1 MCMLNKKIAW
11 KCYKGGVP
19 KIVDPEERRRAVA
32 EAVFRV
38 VCRDGLEQAS
48 LRNVAAEAG
57 LAIGSVRHY
66 FDGHTEL
73 MVFAMREMS
82 ARVITRLTAHA
93 DRLLDTSAPLTP
105 AEQREIVVGML
116 AEVLPLD
123 DERRTEVIVWLSF
136 AAAARTRPELRPHAD
151 ELYDGLL
158 ALTTRTLEGAR
169 RAGRLRPQA
178 DVALEARRLC
188 ALLDG
193 LSLEA
198 AFHPGRLDADTMLA
212 VLRTHLTALTRA
224 AED

>member
-1 MCMLNKKIAW
+1 M
-11 KCYKGGVP
+11 
-19 KIVDPEERRRAVA
+19 DPEERRKAVA

-38 VCRDGLEQAS
+38 VCRDGLEQTS

-66 FDGHTEL
+66 FAGHTEL

-82 ARVITRLTAHA
+82 ARLIARLTAHA
-93 DRLLDTSAPLTP
+93 DRLLDPSAPLT
-105 AEQREIVVGML
+105 ADERGEIVVRML
-116 AEVLPLD
+116 AEMLPLD
-123 DERRTEVIVWLSF
+123 DERRTEAIVWLSF
-136 AAAARTRPELRPHAD
+136 AAAARTRPELRAHAD

-158 ALTTRTLEGAR
+158 VLTTRILEGAR
-169 RAGRLRPQA
+169 RAGRLRPESDIA
-178 DVALEARRLC
+178 VEARRLC

-212 VLRTHLTALTRA
+212 VLRTHLAALTP
-224 AED
+224 

>member
-1 MCMLNKKIAW
+1 M
-11 KCYKGGVP
+11 P
-19 KIVDPEERRRAVA
+19 KVVDAEERRRTVA

-38 VCRDGLEQAS
+38 ICRDGLEQAS

-82 ARVITRLTAHA
+82 ARLITRLTAHA
-93 DRLLDTSAPLTP
+93 ERLLDPSASFAPD
-105 AEQREIVVGML
+105 EQHEIVVRML
-116 AEVLPLD
+116 AELLPLD
-123 DERRTEVIVWLSF
+123 DERRTEAIVWLSF
-136 AAAARTRPELRPHAD
+136 AAAARTRSDLRAHAD

-158 ALTTRTLEGAR
+158 ALTTRILEGAR
-169 RAGRLRPQA
+169 GAGRLRPEA
-178 DVALEARRLC
+178 DIALEARRLC

-193 LSLEA
+193 LTLEA

-212 VLRTHLTALTRA
+212 VLRTHLAALTLA
-224 AED
+224 ATR

>member
-1 MCMLNKKIAW
+1 M
-11 KCYKGGVP
+11 P
-19 KIVDPEERRRAVA
+19 KIVDAGERRRAVA

-38 VCRDGLEQAS
+38 VGRDGLEQAS

-66 FDGHTEL
+66 FDGHNEL

-82 ARVITRLTAHA
+82 ARVIARLDAHA
-93 DRLLDTSAPLTP
+93 ERLMDPSAPPTP
-105 AEQREIVVGML
+105 DEQREIAVRML
-116 AEVLPLD
+116 AELLPLD

-136 AAAARTRPELRPHAD
+136 AAAARTRPELRAHAD

-158 ALTTRTLEGAR
+158 ALTTRILEGAR
-169 RAGRLRPQA
+169 RSGRLRQDR

-193 LSLEA
+193 LAMQA
-198 AFHPGRLDADTMLA
+198 AFHPGRLDADTMLG
-212 VLRTHLTALTRA
+212 VLRTHLAALA
-224 AED
+224 P